1 MGWRYRRSVK
11 LFPGLKVNL
20 SKTGTSLSVGGRGAT
35 MNIGKRGVRRTLSI
49 PGTGI
54 SHVTQRSWGSLPS
67 TSPKPTIS
75 PSQQQSRVLKWIAIG
90 VLAWAVWAAFH
101 WL

>member
-11 LFPGLKVNL
+11 LFPGVKINL
-20 SKTGTSLSVGGRGAT
+20 SKTGASLSVGGRGAT

-54 SHVTQRSWGSLPS
+54 SYVTQRSWSPPPNTS
-67 TSPKPTIS
+67 TPATTSPP
-75 PSQQQSRVLKWIAIG
+75 QQQSKALKWIAIG
-90 VLAWAVWAAFH
+90 ALAWAAWAAFH